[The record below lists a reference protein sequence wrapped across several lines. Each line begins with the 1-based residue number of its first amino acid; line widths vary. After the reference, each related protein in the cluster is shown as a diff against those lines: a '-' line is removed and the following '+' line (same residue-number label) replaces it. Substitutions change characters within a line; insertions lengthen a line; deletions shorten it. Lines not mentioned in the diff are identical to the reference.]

1 MQAMSNSSSESINMS
16 ALENIS
22 NSECIIESDDLSS
35 GDLVSKMKDFSKYF
49 KHYTRYVV
57 DFNHV
62 AKPNI
67 SQLALGGRD
76 PYNLDWVLEIEPF
89 SQFSYAMMRQNILSL
104 CIEEPF
110 HNLRDS
116 IIYLKPQPLINDD
129 EITLLK
135 SCHESEI
142 KNLNED

>member
-89 SQFSYAMMRQNILSL
+89 S
-104 CIEEPF
+104 
-110 HNLRDS
+110 
-116 IIYLKPQPLINDD
+116 
-129 EITLLK
+129 
-135 SCHESEI
+135 
-142 KNLNED
+142 

>member
-1 MQAMSNSSSESINMS
+1 MRKVYQQMQAISNQSSESINLS

-22 NSECIIESDDLSS
+22 NSECMVESDDLST

-67 SQLALGGRD
+67 SLLALGGRD
-76 PYNLDWVLEIEPF
+76 PYQLDWVLEIEPF

-104 CIEEPF
+104 CIEDQF
-110 HNLRDS
+110 SNLRDS
-116 IIYLKPQPLINDD
+116 IIYLKP
-129 EITLLK
+129 
-135 SCHESEI
+135 
-142 KNLNED
+142 

>member
-1 MQAMSNSSSESINMS
+1 MQAISNPSSDSINMS

-22 NSECIIESDDLSS
+22 NSEMIVESDDLST

-49 KHYTRYVV
+49 KHFTKYVV

-76 PYNLDWVLEIEPF
+76 PYLLDWVLEIEPF

-104 CIEEPF
+104 CIE
-110 HNLRDS
+110 D
-116 IIYLKPQPLINDD
+116 
-129 EITLLK
+129 
-135 SCHESEI
+135 
-142 KNLNED
+142 